1 MKILVS
7 NPTYNE
13 IKVLLAQQGK
23 EINDGAPLTIE
34 KGTAITPP
42 TDFRF
47 VAIRQNCL
55 MAASEVF
62 KSSAKDTPEEFINI
76 AQNIFNW
83 CLNGEVIDKV
93 ETTVTVTIPQKEWK

>member
-23 EINDGAPLTIE
+23 EINDGSPLTIE
-34 KGTAITPP
+34 KGTALMPP
-42 TDFRF
+42 HDFRL
-47 VAIRQNCL
+47 VAVRQNCL

-62 KSSAKDTPEEFINI
+62 KINEGDFLQI
-76 AQNIFNW
+76 AQDIFNW
-83 CLNGEVIDKV
+83 CLTGENV
-93 ETTVTVTIPQKEWK
+93 TTGKES